1 MYKYFYKNLYKVKYG
16 LFYLIDDNIFFIN
29 LKNSFCN
36 KNIEILQGECVINYL
51 YKGFIYLWNNNEKL
65 IFDINNSILK
75 KHNND
80 TYPIKDVYSSKKK
93 YYITYKEK

>member
-36 KNIEILQGECVINYL
+36 KNIEILQGKCVINYL

-75 KHNND
+75 NIIMTLILLKM
-80 TYPIKDVYSSKKK
+80 YILLKKST
-93 YYITYKEK
+93 I